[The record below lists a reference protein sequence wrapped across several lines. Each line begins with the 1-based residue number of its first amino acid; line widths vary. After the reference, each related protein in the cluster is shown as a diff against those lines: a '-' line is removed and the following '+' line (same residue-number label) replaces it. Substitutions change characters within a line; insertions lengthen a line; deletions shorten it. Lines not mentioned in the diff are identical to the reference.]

1 MEEKILSEKESLEL
15 ISKMIS
21 ETKNKLERG
30 GGNIFLLWGYLGV
43 CVSLIVYGL
52 LNFTGNH
59 SVMWLWFLIPVIG
72 YPAMFFM
79 RSKSQTGSVTFIGSV
94 ISKIWIVIGVCT
106 VLVSISVL
114 YDYTLLPILFIMS
127 LLVTA
132 GVAMSG
138 LVLKF
143 KPATI
148 AGFIGIVLSF
158 ALLLVSWKS
167 QILVFAA
174 MSAIML
180 IIPGHILNSAFRKQQ
195 KNGSNV

>member
-52 LNFTGNH
+52 LNFTENYA
-59 SVMWLWFLIPVIG
+59 VQWLWFLIPVIG

-79 RSKSQTGSVTFIGSV
+79 KGKSQTGSVTFIGSV

-106 VLVSISVL
+106 ILVSISIL

-143 KPATI
+143 KPAAV
-148 AGFIGIVLSF
+148 AGFIGIILSF
-158 ALLLVSWKS
+158 VLLLVSWKS

-180 IIPGHILNSAFRKQQ
+180 
-195 KNGSNV
+195 

>member
-52 LNFTGNH
+52 LNFTENYA
-59 SVMWLWFLIPVIG
+59 VQWLWFLIPVIG

-79 RSKSQTGSVTFIGSV
+79 KGKSQKGSVTFIGSV

-106 VLVSISVL
+106 ILVSISIL

-143 KPATI
+143 KPAAA
-148 AGFIGIVLSF
+148 AGFIGIILSF
-158 ALLLVSWKS
+158 VLLLVSWRS

-180 IIPGHILNSAFRKQQ
+180 IIPGHILNSAYRKQL
-195 KNGSNV
+195 KNGRNV

>member
-52 LNFTGNH
+52 LNFTENYA
-59 SVMWLWFLIPVIG
+59 VQWLWFLIPIIG

-79 RSKSQTGSVTFIGSV
+79 KGKSQTGSVTFIGSV

-106 VLVSISVL
+106 ILVSISIL

-143 KPATI
+143 KPAAV
-148 AGFIGIVLSF
+148 AGFIGIILSF
-158 ALLLVSWKS
+158 VLLLVSWKS
-167 QILVFAA
+167 QILVFAT